1 MQGSSYRLTTEVDE
15 MSNKIAPTATNPWS
29 THGLTSLVMFAA
41 FLDSSLLVIA
51 FPSIR
56 RSFASVS
63 TAELSWIL
71 NAYTIVFGAL
81 LVPLGRLADQFGRKK
96 MFLWGVGIFTLASA
110 LCGVAPSAGGLIAAR
125 GLQAAGAAMLMPPS
139 LALVLAAFPIE
150 MRAIA
155 VTLWGAVGGLAAAL
169 GPSAGAL
176 LIQSLGWRS
185 AFYINLPIG
194 LLAFVLGKRL
204 LRESHDVTARVLP
217 DFVGVVLL
225 IAAVGLVT
233 LGIVASEA
241 WGWMDTHTAGFMLAG
256 VALLLIF
263 IRRSL
268 RVSSPALDLTLFADT
283 NYRFA
288 NLATFLFGI
297 AFFSMFLGN
306 VLFLTEI
313 WQYSTLKAGLAI
325 LPAPLTVIP
334 VAVVS
339 GRVASRYGHRILV
352 VPGGVLFAL
361 AGVALLLRAG
371 SIPSYVSV
379 WLPSSLLV
387 GLGVGLCLPVL
398 SSAAVHGLPPSRFAV
413 GSAVNQSVRALGA
426 VLGVALAIA
435 LLGRDP
441 RTAGLATFQH
451 VFALFVLCGLLTSAA
466 SIGIRTEPMA
476 EVRAAPEARAVT
488 QGERG

>member
-1 MQGSSYRLTTEVDE
+1 MFLNPQKAESAALS
-15 MSNKIAPTATNPWS
+15 PWS
-29 THGLTSLVMFAA
+29 THALTSLVMFAA

-71 NAYTIVFGAL
+71 NAYSIIFGAL
-81 LVPLGRLADQFGRKK
+81 LVPSGRLADQFGRKR
-96 MFLWGVGIFTLASA
+96 MFLAGVTIFTLASA
-110 LCGVAPSAGGLIAAR
+110 LCGLAPSAGALIAAR
-125 GLQAAGAAMLMPPS
+125 ALQAVGAAMLMPTS

-150 MRAIA
+150 KRAIA

-169 GPSAGAL
+169 GPSAGAF

-194 LLAFVLGKRL
+194 LLAFVLGRKL
-204 LRESHDVTARVLP
+204 LRESRDVSARALP

-241 WGWMDTHTAGFMLAG
+241 WGWLDWHTAGFALTG
-256 VALLLIF
+256 LALLLIF
-263 IRRSL
+263 VRRSL
-268 RVSSPALDLTLFADT
+268 RVTSPVLDLTLFADK

-288 NLATFLFGI
+288 NLATLLFGI
-297 AFFSMFLGN
+297 AFFAMFLGN
-306 VLFLTEI
+306 VLFLTQI
-313 WQYSTLKAGLAI
+313 WHYSTFKAGLAI

-334 VAVVS
+334 VAIIS
-339 GRVASRYGHRILV
+339 GRVASRYGHRVLV
-352 VPGGVLFAL
+352 IPGGILFAL
-361 AGVALLLRAG
+361 AGVSLLLRAG
-371 SIPSYVSV
+371 TTPSYVSV

-398 SSAAVHGLPPSRFAV
+398 NSAAVHGLAPSRFAV
-413 GSAVNQSVRALGA
+413 GSAVNQSIRALGA

-441 RTAGLATFQH
+441 RTADLPTFQH
-451 VFALFVLCGLLTSAA
+451 VFALFVCGGFLTSAA
-466 SIGIRTEPMA
+466 SVGIRTEPA
-476 EVRAAPEARAVT
+476 VKARAVS
-488 QGERG
+488 QVEVVNS

>member
-1 MQGSSYRLTTEVDE
+1 
-15 MSNKIAPTATNPWS
+15 
-29 THGLTSLVMFAA
+29 MFAA

-81 LVPLGRLADQFGRKK
+81 LVPSGRLADQFGRKK
-96 MFLWGVGIFTLASA
+96 MFLWGVAVFTLASA
-110 LCGVAPSAGGLIAAR
+110 LCGMVPSAGALIAVRA
-125 GLQAAGAAMLMPPS
+125 LQAVGAAMVMPTS
-139 LALVLAAFPIE
+139 LALVLAAFPVE

-169 GPSAGAL
+169 GPSAGAF
-176 LIQSLGWRS
+176 LIESLGWRS

-194 LLAFVLGKRL
+194 LLAFVLGTRL
-204 LRESHDVTARVLP
+204 LRESRDLTARVLP
-217 DFVGVVLL
+217 DFLGVVLL
-225 IAAVGLVT
+225 IAAVGLIT

-241 WGWMDTHTAGFMLAG
+241 WGWLDPRTVGFVVAG
-256 VALLLIF
+256 VILSIIF
-263 IRRSL
+263 VRRSL
-268 RVSSPALDLTLFADT
+268 RVESPALDLTLFSDA
-283 NYRFA
+283 NYRFS
-288 NLATFLFGI
+288 NLATFLFGV
-297 AFFSMFLGN
+297 AFFAMFLGN
-306 VLFLTEI
+306 VLFLTQI
-313 WQYSTLKAGLAI
+313 WHYSTFKAGLAI

-339 GRVASRYGHRILV
+339 GRLVTRYGHRVLV
-352 VPGGVLFAL
+352 IPGGILFGL
-361 AGVALLLRAG
+361 AGISLLLRAG
-371 SIPSYVSV
+371 TTPTYFSV

-398 SSAAVHGLPPSRFAV
+398 SSAAVHGLAPSRFAV
-413 GSAVNQSVRALGA
+413 GSAVNQSIRALGA

-441 RTAGLATFQH
+441 RTADLPTFQR
-451 VFALFVLCGLLTSAA
+451 VFVLFVFCGLLTSAA
-466 SIGIRTEPMA
+466 SIGIRTEP
-476 EVRAAPEARAVT
+476 AADARVVSQVGAVN
-488 QGERG
+488 G

>member
-1 MQGSSYRLTTEVDE
+1 
-15 MSNKIAPTATNPWS
+15 
-29 THGLTSLVMFAA
+29 MFAA

-81 LVPLGRLADQFGRKK
+81 LVPSGRLADQFGRKK
-96 MFLWGVGIFTLASA
+96 MFLWGVAIFTLASA
-110 LCGVAPSAGGLIAAR
+110 LCGMVPNAGALIAAR
-125 GLQAAGAAMLMPPS
+125 ALQAVGAAMVMPTS
-139 LALVLAAFPIE
+139 LALVLAAFPVE

-169 GPSAGAL
+169 GPSAGAF

-194 LLAFVLGKRL
+194 LLAFALGTRL
-204 LRESHDVTARVLP
+204 LRESRDPTARVLP
-217 DFVGVVLL
+217 DFLGVVLL
-225 IAAVGLVT
+225 IAAVGLIT

-241 WGWMDTHTAGFMLAG
+241 SGRLDPHTIGFVVAG
-256 VALLLIF
+256 VILSIIF
-263 IRRSL
+263 VSRSL
-268 RVSSPALDLTLFADT
+268 RVESPALDLTLFSDA

-288 NLATFLFGI
+288 NLATFLFGV
-297 AFFSMFLGN
+297 AFFAMFLGN
-306 VLFLTEI
+306 VLFLTQI
-313 WQYSTLKAGLAI
+313 WHYSTFKAGLAI

-339 GRVASRYGHRILV
+339 GRLVTRYGHRVLV
-352 VPGGVLFAL
+352 IPGGILFGL
-361 AGVALLLRAG
+361 AGISLLLRAG
-371 SIPSYVSV
+371 TTPTYFSV

-398 SSAAVHGLPPSRFAV
+398 SSAAVHGLAPSRFAA
-413 GSAVNQSVRALGA
+413 GSAVNQSIRALGA

-441 RTAGLATFQH
+441 RAADLPTFQR
-451 VFALFVLCGLLTSAA
+451 VFALFVCCGLLTSAA
-466 SIGIRTEPMA
+466 SIGIRTGPPA
-476 EVRAAPEARAVT
+476 KPQAVSEVEAVT
-488 QGERG
+488 VERT

>member
-1 MQGSSYRLTTEVDE
+1 MSSNMRTPGPAAV
-15 MSNKIAPTATNPWS
+15 NPWS
-29 THGLTSLVMFAA
+29 THALTSLVMFAA

-56 RSFASVS
+56 NSFLSVS

-81 LVPLGRLADQFGRKK
+81 LVPSGRLADQFGRKK
-96 MFLWGVGIFTLASA
+96 MFLWGVTIFTVASA
-110 LCGVAPSAGGLIAAR
+110 LCGLAPNAGALIASRA
-125 GLQAAGAAMLMPPS
+125 LQAVGAAMLMPTS
-139 LALVLAAFPIE
+139 LALVLAAFPVE
-150 MRAIA
+150 KRAIA

-169 GPSAGAL
+169 GPSAGAFI
-176 LIQSLGWRS
+176 IQSFGWRS

-194 LLAFVLGKRL
+194 LLAFAFGKRL
-204 LRESHDVTARVLP
+204 LRESRDITTRALP
-217 DFVGVVLL
+217 DLVGVVLL

-233 LGIVASEA
+233 FGVVASEA
-241 WGWMDTHTAGFMLAG
+241 WGWLDPHTMGFSLGG
-256 VALLLIF
+256 VVLLLLF

-268 RVSSPALDLTLFADT
+268 RVASPALDLTLFADT

-288 NLATFLFGI
+288 NLATLLFGI

-306 VLFLTEI
+306 VLFLTQI
-313 WQYSTLKAGLAI
+313 WRYSTLKAGLAI

-334 VAVVS
+334 VAVLS

-361 AGVALLLRAG
+361 AGIALLLRAG
-371 SIPSYVSV
+371 PTPSYVSV

-413 GSAVNQSVRALGA
+413 GSAVNQSIRALGA

-441 RTAGLATFQH
+441 RTADLPTFQH
-451 VFALFVLCGLLTSAA
+451 VFALFVLCGFLTSAA
-466 SIGIRTEPMA
+466 SIGIRREPVTEVQA
-476 EVRAAPEARAVT
+476 STEARAVI
-488 QGERG
+488 R

>member
-1 MQGSSYRLTTEVDE
+1 MSSNTKRESGAV
-15 MSNKIAPTATNPWS
+15 NPWS

-56 RSFASVS
+56 LSFAAVS

-81 LVPLGRLADQFGRKK
+81 LVPSGRLADQFGRKN
-96 MFLWGVGIFTLASA
+96 MFLWGVAIFTLASA
-110 LCGVAPSAGGLIAAR
+110 LCGVAPNAGALIASRA
-125 GLQAAGAAMLMPPS
+125 LQAVGAAMLMPTS
-139 LALVLAAFPIE
+139 LALVLAAFPAE
-150 MRAIA
+150 KRAIA

-169 GPSAGAL
+169 GPSAGAFV
-176 LIQSLGWRS
+176 IQSLGWRS

-194 LLAFVLGKRL
+194 ILAFALGKRL
-204 LRESHDVTARVLP
+204 LRESRDTTARVLP
-217 DFVGVVLL
+217 DFVGVLLL

-241 WGWMDTHTAGFMLAG
+241 WGWLDPHTTGFSLAG
-256 VALLLIF
+256 VVLLLLF
-263 IRRSL
+263 VRRSL
-268 RVSSPALDLTLFADT
+268 RVPSPAFDLTLFADR

-288 NLATFLFGI
+288 NLATLLFAI

-306 VLFLTEI
+306 VLFLTQI

-325 LPAPLTVIP
+325 LPAPLIVIP
-334 VAVVS
+334 VAVLS

-352 VPGGVLFAL
+352 APGGALFAL
-361 AGVALLLRAG
+361 AGIGLLLRAG
-371 SIPSYVSV
+371 PIPSYVSV

-413 GSAVNQSVRALGA
+413 GSAVNQSIRALGA

-441 RTAGLATFQH
+441 RTADLPTFQH
-451 VFALFVLCGLLTSAA
+451 VFALFVLCGFLTSAA

-476 EVRAAPEARAVT
+476 EVRTAPEARAVI
-488 QGERG
+488 R

>member
-1 MQGSSYRLTTEVDE
+1 MSSSMKTPGPAAV
-15 MSNKIAPTATNPWS
+15 NPWS
-29 THGLTSLVMFAA
+29 THALTSLVMFAA

-56 RSFASVS
+56 RSFSAVS

-81 LVPLGRLADQFGRKK
+81 LVPSGRLADQFGRKK
-96 MFLWGVGIFTLASA
+96 MFLWGVAIFTLASA
-110 LCGVAPSAGGLIAAR
+110 LCGVAPNAGALIASRA
-125 GLQAAGAAMLMPPS
+125 LQAVGAAMLMPTS
-139 LALVLAAFPIE
+139 LALVLAAFPVE
-150 MRAIA
+150 KRAIA

-169 GPSAGAL
+169 GPSAGAFI
-176 LIQSLGWRS
+176 IQSFGWRS
-185 AFYINLPIG
+185 AFYINLPVG
-194 LLAFVLGKRL
+194 LLAFAFGKRL
-204 LRESHDVTARVLP
+204 LRESRDITARVLP

-233 LGIVASEA
+233 FGIVASEA
-241 WGWMDTHTAGFMLAG
+241 WGWLDLHTAGFALGG
-256 VALLLIF
+256 VVLLLLF

-268 RVSSPALDLTLFADT
+268 RVASPALDLTLFADR

-306 VLFLTEI
+306 VLFLTQI

-339 GRVASRYGHRILV
+339 GRVASRYGHRVLV
-352 VPGGVLFAL
+352 IPGGVLFAL
-361 AGVALLLRAG
+361 AGIALLLRAG
-371 SIPSYVSV
+371 PTPSYVSV

-398 SSAAVHGLPPSRFAV
+398 NSAAVHSLPPSRFAV
-413 GSAVNQSVRALGA
+413 GSAVNQSIRALGA

-441 RTAGLATFQH
+441 RTADLPTFQH
-451 VFALFVLCGLLTSAA
+451 VFALFVLCGFLTSTA

-476 EVRAAPEARAVT
+476 EVRAATEARALI
-488 QGERG
+488 R

>member
-1 MQGSSYRLTTEVDE
+1 MSSNPKITGSAAV
-15 MSNKIAPTATNPWS
+15 NPWS

-56 RSFASVS
+56 LSFASVS

-81 LVPLGRLADQFGRKK
+81 LVPSGRLADQFGRKK
-96 MFLWGVGIFTLASA
+96 MFLRGVGIFTLASA
-110 LCGVAPSAGGLIAAR
+110 LCGVAPNAGALIAAR
-125 GLQAAGAAMLMPPS
+125 ALQAVGAAMVMPTS
-139 LALVLAAFPIE
+139 LALLLAAFPVE

-194 LLAFVLGKRL
+194 LLAYVLGTRL
-204 LRESHDVTARVLP
+204 LRESRDITARVLP
-217 DFVGVVLL
+217 DFLGVVLL

-241 WGWMDTHTAGFMLAG
+241 WDWLDPHTVGFVVAG
-256 VALLLIF
+256 VILSIIF
-263 IRRSL
+263 VRRSL
-268 RVSSPALDLTLFADT
+268 RMASPALDLTLFSDA

-297 AFFSMFLGN
+297 AFFAMFLGN
-306 VLFLTEI
+306 VLFLTQI
-313 WQYSTLKAGLAI
+313 WHYSTFKAGLAI

-339 GRVASRYGHRILV
+339 GRVVSRYGHRVLV
-352 VPGGVLFAL
+352 IPGGILFGL
-361 AGVALLLRAG
+361 AGISLLLRAG
-371 SIPSYVSV
+371 STPTYFSV

-398 SSAAVHGLPPSRFAV
+398 SSAAVHGLAPSRFAV

-426 VLGVALAIA
+426 ALGVALAVA

-441 RTAGLATFQH
+441 RTAQLPNFQH
-451 VFALFVLCGLLTSAA
+451 VFALFVLCGFLTSAA
-466 SIGIRTEPMA
+466 SIGIR
-476 EVRAAPEARAVT
+476 RDREAKARVVPQAQTVN
-488 QGERG
+488 

>member
-1 MQGSSYRLTTEVDE
+1 MSSNMKTPGPAAV
-15 MSNKIAPTATNPWS
+15 NPWS
-29 THGLTSLVMFAA
+29 THALTSLVMFAA

-56 RSFASVS
+56 NSFSSVS

-81 LVPLGRLADQFGRKK
+81 LVPSGRLADQFGRKK
-96 MFLWGVGIFTLASA
+96 MFLWGVTIFTLASA
-110 LCGVAPSAGGLIAAR
+110 LCGVAPNAAALIASRA
-125 GLQAAGAAMLMPPS
+125 LQAVGAAMLMPTS
-139 LALVLAAFPIE
+139 LALVLAAFPVE
-150 MRAIA
+150 KRAMA

-169 GPSAGAL
+169 GPSAGAFI
-176 LIQSLGWRS
+176 IQSFGWRS

-194 LLAFVLGKRL
+194 ILAFAFGKRL
-204 LRESHDVTARVLP
+204 LRESRDITGRVLP

-241 WGWMDTHTAGFMLAG
+241 WGWFDPHTAGFSFAG
-256 VALLLIF
+256 VVLLLIF

-268 RVSSPALDLTLFADT
+268 RVVSPALDLTLFADT
-283 NYRFA
+283 NYCFA

-306 VLFLTEI
+306 VLFLTQI
-313 WQYSTLKAGLAI
+313 WRYSTLKAGLAI

-334 VAVVS
+334 VAIVS
-339 GRVASRYGHRILV
+339 GRVANRYGHRVLV
-352 VPGGVLFAL
+352 IPGGVVFGL
-361 AGVALLLRAG
+361 AGIALLLRAG
-371 SIPSYVSV
+371 PTPSYVSV

-413 GSAVNQSVRALGA
+413 GSAVNQSIRALGA

-441 RTAGLATFQH
+441 RTADLPTFQH
-451 VFALFVLCGLLTSAA
+451 VFALFVLCGFLTSTA

-476 EVRAAPEARAVT
+476 EVRAATEGSGGDPVKARLVLK
-488 QGERG
+488 G

>member
-1 MQGSSYRLTTEVDE
+1 
-15 MSNKIAPTATNPWS
+15 MSLNPQKAESAALSPWS
-29 THGLTSLVMFAA
+29 THALTSLVMFAA

-71 NAYTIVFGAL
+71 NAYSIIFGAL
-81 LVPLGRLADQFGRKK
+81 LVPSGRLADQFGRKK
-96 MFLWGVGIFTLASA
+96 MFLSGAAIFTMASA
-110 LCGVAPSAGGLIAAR
+110 LCGLAPSAGGLIAAR
-125 GLQAAGAAMLMPPS
+125 ALQAVGAAMLMPTS

-150 MRAIA
+150 KRAIA

-169 GPSAGAL
+169 GPSAGAF

-194 LLAFVLGKRL
+194 LLAFVLGTRL
-204 LRESHDVTARVLP
+204 LGESRDSSARALP

-225 IAAVGLVT
+225 IAAVGLIT

-241 WGWMDTHTAGFMLAG
+241 WGWLDWHTAGFVLTG
-256 VALLLIF
+256 VALLPIF

-268 RVSSPALDLTLFADT
+268 RVTSPALDLTLFADK

-288 NLATFLFGI
+288 NLATLLFGI
-297 AFFSMFLGN
+297 AFFAMFLGN
-306 VLFLTEI
+306 VLFLTQI
-313 WQYSTLKAGLAI
+313 WHYSTFKAGLAI
-325 LPAPLTVIP
+325 LPAPLMVIP

-339 GRVASRYGHRILV
+339 GRVASRYGHRVLV
-352 VPGGVLFAL
+352 IPGGVLFAL
-361 AGVALLLRAG
+361 AGMGLLLRARLM
-371 SIPSYVSV
+371 PSYVSV

-398 SSAAVHGLPPSRFAV
+398 SSAAVHGLAPARFAV

-441 RTAGLATFQH
+441 RTAQLPNFQH
-451 VFALFVLCGLLTSAA
+451 VFALFVVCGFLTSAT
-466 SIGIRTEPMA
+466 SIGIRTGTGVV
-476 EVRAAPEARAVT
+476 VRAVSPARA
-488 QGERG
+488 GN

>member
-1 MQGSSYRLTTEVDE
+1 
-15 MSNKIAPTATNPWS
+15 
-29 THGLTSLVMFAA
+29 MFAA

-81 LVPLGRLADQFGRKK
+81 LVPSGRLADQFGRKK
-96 MFLWGVGIFTLASA
+96 MFLWGVAVFTLASA
-110 LCGVAPSAGGLIAAR
+110 LCGMVPSAGALIAVRA
-125 GLQAAGAAMLMPPS
+125 LQAVGAAMVMPTS
-139 LALVLAAFPIE
+139 LALVLAAFPVE

-169 GPSAGAL
+169 GPSAGAF
-176 LIQSLGWRS
+176 LIESLGWRS

-194 LLAFVLGKRL
+194 LLAFVLGTRL
-204 LRESHDVTARVLP
+204 LRESRDLTARVLP
-217 DFVGVVLL
+217 DFLGVVLL
-225 IAAVGLVT
+225 IAAVGLIT

-241 WGWMDTHTAGFMLAG
+241 WGWLDPRTVGFVVAG
-256 VALLLIF
+256 VILSIIF
-263 IRRSL
+263 VRRSL
-268 RVSSPALDLTLFADT
+268 RVESPALDLTLFSDA
-283 NYRFA
+283 NYRFS
-288 NLATFLFGI
+288 NLATFLFGV
-297 AFFSMFLGN
+297 AFFAMFLGN
-306 VLFLTEI
+306 VLFLTQI
-313 WQYSTLKAGLAI
+313 WHYSTFKAGLAI

-339 GRVASRYGHRILV
+339 GRLVSRYGHRVLV
-352 VPGGVLFAL
+352 IPGGILFGL
-361 AGVALLLRAG
+361 AGISLLLRAG
-371 SIPSYVSV
+371 TTPTYFSV

-398 SSAAVHGLPPSRFAV
+398 SSAAVHGLAPSRFAV
-413 GSAVNQSVRALGA
+413 GSAVNQSIRALGA

-441 RTAGLATFQH
+441 RTADLPTFQR
-451 VFALFVLCGLLTSAA
+451 VFVLFVFCGLLTSAA
-466 SIGIRTEPMA
+466 SIGIRTEP
-476 EVRAAPEARAVT
+476 AADARVVSQVGAVN
-488 QGERG
+488 G

>member
-1 MQGSSYRLTTEVDE
+1 MSSNPKSSD
-15 MSNKIAPTATNPWS
+15 STAVNPWR

-56 RSFASVS
+56 LSFASVS

-71 NAYTIVFGAL
+71 NAYTVVFGGL
-81 LVPLGRLADQFGRKK
+81 LVPSGRLADQFGRKK
-96 MFLWGVGIFTLASA
+96 MFLWGVAIFTLASA
-110 LCGVAPSAGGLIAAR
+110 LCGVAPNAGALIAAR
-125 GLQAAGAAMLMPPS
+125 ALQAVGAAMVMPTS
-139 LALVLAAFPIE
+139 LALVLAAFPVE

-169 GPSAGAL
+169 GPSAGAF

-194 LLAFVLGKRL
+194 LLALVLGTRL
-204 LRESHDVTARVLP
+204 LRESRDITARVLP
-217 DFVGVVLL
+217 DFLGVVLL

-241 WGWMDTHTAGFMLAG
+241 WGWLDPHTVGFVFAG
-256 VALLLIF
+256 VILSIIF
-263 IRRSL
+263 VRRSL
-268 RVSSPALDLTLFADT
+268 RVASPALDLTLFSDV

-297 AFFSMFLGN
+297 AFFAVFLGN
-306 VLFLTEI
+306 VLFLTQI
-313 WQYSTLKAGLAI
+313 WHYSTFKAGLAI

-334 VAVVS
+334 VAVIS
-339 GRVASRYGHRILV
+339 GRVASRYGHRVLV
-352 VPGGVLFAL
+352 IPGGILFAL
-361 AGVALLLRAG
+361 AGIGLLLRAG
-371 SIPSYVSV
+371 TTPTYVTV

-398 SSAAVHGLPPSRFAV
+398 SSAAVHGLAPSRFAV
-413 GSAVNQSVRALGA
+413 GSAVNQSIRALGA
-426 VLGVALAIA
+426 VLGVALAVA

-441 RTAGLATFQH
+441 RTADLPTFQH
-451 VFALFVLCGLLTSAA
+451 VFALFVCCGLLTSAA
-466 SIGIRTEPMA
+466 SIAIRTGPPA
-476 EVRAAPEARAVT
+476 KPRAVS
-488 QGERG
+488 QVEVLNG